1 MKNMIKSLIK
11 SNRVFYT
18 WTRVDNVMNIVK
30 HQLDL
35 FFLMRFKTKCDPWS
49 FIIIYTLY
57 IVIISFF
64 VTLVDLL
71 LNNDRLSM
79 LLLMFV
85 KKKFISLRIGSFDQ
99 VRSISS
105 RSINDDDIFH
115 VSNIWQLKCSLD
127 RFYNFAPY
135 NLNESHDVFH

>member
-1 MKNMIKSLIK
+1 MKNMIK

-30 HQLDL
+30 HQLDI
-35 FFLMRFKTKCDPWS
+35 FFLMRFKTKCDPWF

-127 RFYNFAPY
+127 RFYNFAPRCISPIF
-135 NLNESHDVFH
+135 NT

>member
-30 HQLDL
+30 HQLNL
-35 FFLMRFKTKCDPWS
+35 FFLMRFKTKCDPWF

-127 RFYNFAPY
+127 RFYNFAPRCISPIF
-135 NLNESHDVFH
+135 NT